1 MAKTEHLELRYITS
15 AQCYIIEVSPNRRDR
30 IWASLLKRLE
40 ELGANTDTRVEHRTI
55 EEGFKVSRVVMLDAL
70 SLDGWELI
78 AGDVENLALA
88 PALFRREIPGLN
100 PQQATAND

>member
-15 AQCYIIEVSPNRRDR
+15 AQCYVIEVSPDKRDR

-40 ELGANTDTRVEHRTI
+40 ELGANTDTQVKHWAFK
-55 EEGFKVSRVVMLDAL
+55 EGFKVSRVVMLDAL
-70 SLDGWELI
+70 SLDGWELM

-88 PALFRREIPGLN
+88 PALFKREIP
-100 PQQATAND
+100 AA